1 MKLYLRLA
9 AWAARILPQ
18 PIKKG
23 LYRFQPLA
31 RWLRR
36 SLNQAAPQGQVEIS
50 IAAGILTGYKMNL
63 DLQTEKDYWL
73 GTYEP
78 ELQKAAQDLV
88 KKGMVIYDVGA
99 NIGYI
104 SLILAHL
111 CGPAG
116 KVYSF
121 EALPANLLR
130 LQGNIVLNQ
139 KESIIQIVPK
149 AVIDASRTVSFLAH
163 SSTSMGKALG
173 SAGRLEEYD
182 QEIKVAGIALD
193 DFVYQGK
200 NPVPDL
206 IKMDIEG
213 GEILAIKGMRQ
224 LLKEHK
230 PLFFIELHGEK
241 AAHVIWNVLTE
252 AGYELTEMRKDY
264 PKIQSLSQLGWKA
277 YIIAKY

>member
-1 MKLYLRLA
+1 MKLYLRMA

-18 PIKKG
+18 PLKKE

-31 RWLRR
+31 GWLRR
-36 SLNQAAPQGQVEIS
+36 SLNQAAPQGQVEIT
-50 IAAGILTGYKMNL
+50 IAAGLLAGYKMNL

-78 ELQKAAQDLV
+78 ELQKAAHDLV
-88 KKGMVIYDVGA
+88 KGGMIIYDAGA

-104 SLILAHL
+104 SLIFAHL

-116 KVYSF
+116 RVYSF

-130 LQGNIVLNQ
+130 LQGNITLNQ
-139 KESIIQIVPK
+139 KEAIIQIVPK
-149 AVIDASRTVSFLAH
+149 AVIDTSRAVSFLAH

-193 DFVYQGK
+193 DFVYQSK
-200 NPVPDL
+200 NPAPDI

-213 GEILAIKGMRQ
+213 GEILAIDGMRR

-230 PLFFIELHGEK
+230 PLLLIELHGEK
-241 AAHVIWNVLTE
+241 AAQVIWNVLTE
-252 AGYELTEMRKDY
+252 AGYEIAEMRAGY

-277 YIIAKY
+277 YIIAK